1 MISETFLASQLAK
14 TNHSVRKSLKIQLR
28 CSQNRAKT
36 HARAVNTEFF
46 TIIEWDERAD
56 RAESNV
62 HNGNAMV
69 FACVFVQSDDRD
81 APTAHSH
88 RKLLKMEKRRLGNTD
103 MDITA
108 LSFGASSMGAEFRKV
123 DIGEAFRSVHVA
135 IERGMN
141 FIDTSPYY
149 GRGMSE
155 VLLGQVL
162 PDIPRDSY
170 YLGTKL
176 GRYAPN
182 HFDFSAKRVEESV
195 DISLERM
202 RQDHLDIVLCHDLE
216 YVEMSQIV
224 EETIPALR
232 KQVEKGKVRYIGV
245 SGYPMKMFKYV
256 LANADIDVVLTYNHY
271 TLQND
276 MALELVP
283 ICKEKG
289 VGLMNAAPFS
299 ARLLTSAPLPEW
311 HKATPEVREIA
322 KKASDHCTAAGIDI
336 AQLALQFSISNQAF
350 TTCVTGSANPDRV
363 SQWVDWANQ
372 PMDETLL
379 AEVLEILKP
388 IHNWFYIEGRPENND
403 DPA

>member
-1 MISETFLASQLAK
+1 MEQRQLG
-14 TNHSVRKSLKIQLR
+14 Q
-28 CSQNRAKT
+28 
-36 HARAVNTEFF
+36 
-46 TIIEWDERAD
+46 
-56 RAESNV
+56 
-62 HNGNAMV
+62 
-69 FACVFVQSDDRD
+69 
-81 APTAHSH
+81 
-88 RKLLKMEKRRLGNTD
+88 TD
-103 MDITA
+103 MKLTP
-108 LSFGASSMGAEFRKV
+108 LSFGASSMGAEFRRV
-123 DIGEAFRSVHVA
+123 DIAEALKSVHVA
-135 IERGMN
+135 IDRGMN

-162 PDIPRDSY
+162 PDIPRESY

-176 GRYAPN
+176 GRYAPA
-182 HFDFSAKRVEESV
+182 HFDFSAKRVEESI

-216 YVEMSQIV
+216 FVEMSQIV

-256 LANADIDVVLTYNHY
+256 LEKADIDVLLTYNHY

-283 ICKEKG
+283 ICHEQG

-311 HKATPEVREIA
+311 HKATPEVRAVA
-322 KKASDHCTAAGIDI
+322 KQAADHCTAAGIDI
-336 AQLALQFSISNQAF
+336 AQLALQYSIANTNFA
-350 TTCVTGSANPDRV
+350 TCVTGSANPNRV
-363 SQWVDWANQ
+363 SQWVDWAEQ
-372 PMDETLL
+372 PMDENLV

-388 IHNWFYIEGRPENND
+388 IHNWIYVEGRPENND
-403 DPA
+403 PIPA